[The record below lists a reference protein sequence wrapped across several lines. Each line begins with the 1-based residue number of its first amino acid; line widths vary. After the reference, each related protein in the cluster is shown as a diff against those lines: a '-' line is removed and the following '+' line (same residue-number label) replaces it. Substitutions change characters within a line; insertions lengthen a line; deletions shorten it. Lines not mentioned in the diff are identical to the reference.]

1 VHLPKPNT
9 AENQRSLIAKAAAQF
24 ATQPFVPHPF
34 FKGGNAQTIAAHFWP
49 RRFRPTDLTGDEER
63 LFEVESGVKVL
74 ARCRWQAQP
83 AGAPTMVIWHGMEGS
98 TASAYMLST
107 ADKAFR
113 RGFNVV
119 RVNYRNCG
127 GTEHLSPTLYHGG
140 LSSDVRAVLG
150 ELIKQDGLTTI
161 ILLGFSLG
169 GNKVLKAAAE
179 YGDNLPDEVKAV
191 CAVSPSVDLR
201 AGVELLMKRRNWIY
215 HRNFLNR
222 LKNRMRAKEKCFP
235 DLYDAS
241 GLGSIQTI
249 REFDEKYVAPAF
261 GFADANDYYARASS
275 HKLIPEIRIPTLII
289 HAKDDPFIPCA
300 PLCDPAIAGNPHVL
314 LVATERGG
322 HVAFIAKK
330 SAGEDRFWAE
340 NRVVEFCGLI
350 SGLTEG

>member
-1 VHLPKPNT
+1 VHLTKPIT
-9 AENQRSLIAKAAAQF
+9 IEKTPSLIAKAAEHF

-49 RRFRPTDLTGDEER
+49 GRFRPIDLTGDEER
-63 LFEVESGVKVL
+63 LFEVEPGVKVL
-74 ARCRWQAQP
+74 ARCRWQTNRAV
-83 AGAPTMVIWHGMEGS
+83 APTLVIWHGMEGS
-98 TASAYMLST
+98 TASAYMLGT
-107 ADKAFR
+107 AEKAFR

-140 LSSDVRAVLG
+140 LSSDVGAVTW
-150 ELIKQDGLTTI
+150 ELIERDRLSKLF
-161 ILLGFSLG
+161 LLGFSLG

-201 AGVELLMKRRNWIY
+201 AGVELLMRRRNWIY
-215 HRNFLNR
+215 QRNFLNR

-235 DLYDAS
+235 DLYDS
-241 GLGSIQTI
+241 RGLGGIHTI

-300 PLCDPAIAGNPHVL
+300 PLCDPAIAANPNVL

-330 SAGEDRFWAE
+330 SAAEDRFWAE

-350 SGLTEG
+350 SGLTEE